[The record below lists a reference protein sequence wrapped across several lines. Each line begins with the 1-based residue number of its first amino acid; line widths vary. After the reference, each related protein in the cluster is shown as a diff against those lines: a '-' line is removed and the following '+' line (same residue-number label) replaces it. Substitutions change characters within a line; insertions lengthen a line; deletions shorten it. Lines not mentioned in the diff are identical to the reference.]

1 VILVVG
7 EILFD
12 VFPNYKRLGGA
23 PFNFAYHLKNFGFD
37 VRFISR
43 IGTDAAGNEIL
54 QKLEQYH
61 FDLSDIQFD
70 DVHPTGKVNVRL
82 NENGVPQFDIIP
94 DVAYDHIEFLPEIH
108 SEMLCRAQLIYFGSL
123 VQRSNAG
130 YKNIQNMMGRKPS
143 TTLGFYDIN
152 LRPNCYND
160 FLIKKSLLKTDILKL
175 SGEELDLLKQLMSFD
190 QNHHTFI
197 QYLIETYSLDMVS
210 LTKGDK
216 GSELYTHEGYFST
229 DKVAGINV
237 VDSVG
242 AGDAYAAMLA
252 AGILKDWPP
261 AEAIQRASMF
271 AACICEIRGA
281 IPDSSSFYEPF
292 KPLFG
297 NDCKNAIS

>member
-1 VILVVG
+1 VILVIG

-43 IGTDAAGNEIL
+43 IGKDAAGNEIL

-70 DVHPTGKVNVRL
+70 DVHPTGTVNVRL
-82 NENGVPQFDIIP
+82 DENGVPQFDIIP
-94 DVAYDHIEFLPEIH
+94 DVAYDHIEFFSEIH

-123 VQRSNAG
+123 VQRSKAG
-130 YKNIQNMMGRKPS
+130 YKNIQDMIGHKPS
-143 TTLGFYDIN
+143 VTLGFYDIN

-160 FLIKKSLLKTDILKL
+160 SLIKKSLLKTDILKL
-175 SGEELDLLKQLMSFD
+175 SGEELELLKQMMSFD
-190 QNHHTFI
+190 QNYHTFI
-197 QYLIETYSLDMVS
+197 QYLIETYSLDKVS
-210 LTKGDK
+210 LTKGDM
-216 GSELYTHEGYFST
+216 GSELHTNEGYFST
-229 DKVAGINV
+229 DTVEGIRV

-252 AGILKDWPP
+252 AGILRDWQP
-261 AEAIQRASMF
+261 EEILQQASRF
-271 AACICEIRGA
+271 AARICEIKGA
-281 IPDSSSFYEPF
+281 IPDSQSFYEPF
-292 KPLFG
+292 KPLFRNG
-297 NDCKNAIS
+297 

>member
-1 VILVVG
+1 MILVVG

-94 DVAYDHIEFLPEIH
+94 DVAYDHIEFLSEIH

-130 YKNIQNMMGRKPS
+130 YKNIQDMIGCKPS

-160 FLIKKSLLKTDILKL
+160 ALIKKSLLNTDILKL
-175 SGEELDLLKQLMSFD
+175 SDEELDSLKQLMSFD
-190 QNHHTFI
+190 QNHHSFI
-197 QYLIETYSLDMVS
+197 QYLIETYSLAMVS
-210 LTKGDK
+210 LTKGEK

-229 DKVAGINV
+229 DTEEGIKV

-261 AEAIQRASMF
+261 REALQRATMF
-271 AACICEIRGA
+271 AARICEIKGA